1 MPATTPCRRR
11 RPAANLRAC
20 GLLLMVLAA
29 VLAGCSRSTSVNSAA
44 AAGPAGLDRF
54 YTQKLAWSSC
64 AQIFQC
70 ASLVVPLDYRNPTG
84 HTIELAVIRA
94 TATDPAHRIGSLI
107 TNPGGPGGSGV
118 DFVKQSYPAQSGQ
131 PSHFDPALRADFDI
145 VGFDPRGVGQSAPIG
160 CLTDTQL
167 DQYNRLDPAPNT
179 PGEAAALVAGDKTF
193 AAGCQT
199 HSAMLLPYVGTPN
212 AARDMDVLRAA
223 LGDQKMY
230 YLGASYGTYL
240 GAVYAELFPTHIARA
255 VLDGPEAPNLTTKQL
270 DLEQAQG
277 FQTELTRFIADCV
290 TRPDCPLGTDATTAG
305 HKLADFLASTQ
316 VHPLPTG
323 TSRTLDESLAE
334 TGVVVTMYDS
344 PQSWP
349 TLRSALATA
358 IAGNGRELLTLSDLY
373 DERDPQTGHYS
384 NEIEANIAID
394 CLDHPDPVRT
404 IGDVQAELPAYR
416 DASPLIGASFAWA
429 DLMCAYWPVP
439 AKSQPHPIHYA
450 GSPPILVVGTI
461 HDPATPYPSAQ
472 DMAQQLGSA
481 VLLTYNGDGH
491 TAYGRGSKCID
502 SAVDTYLTQG
512 AVPSAGTVC
521 QPDPAPPG

>member
-1 MPATTPCRRR
+1 M
-11 RPAANLRAC
+11 ANLRAC
-20 GLLLMVLAA
+20 GLLFIALVL
-29 VLAGCSRSTSVNSAA
+29 VLAGCSRSTTGNSAA
-44 AAGPAGLDRF
+44 TAGPAGLERF
-54 YTQKLAWSSC
+54 SSQKLAWSSC

-70 ASLVVPLDYRNPTG
+70 TSLVVPLDYRNPAG
-84 HTIELAVIRA
+84 RTIALAVIRA

-118 DFVKQSYPAQSGQ
+118 DFVKQSYPAQAGQ
-131 PSHFDPALRADFDI
+131 PSHFDPSLRADFDI
-145 VGFDPRGVGQSAPIG
+145 VGFDPRGVGQSAPVT

-167 DQYNRLDPAPNT
+167 DQYTSLDPDPTT
-179 PGEAAALVAGDKTF
+179 PSEVAAVVTGDKTF

-212 AARDMDVLRAA
+212 AARDMDILRAA

-240 GAVYAELFPTHIARA
+240 GAIYAGLFPTHIARA

-270 DLEQAQG
+270 DLGQAQG

-290 TRPDCPLGTDATTAG
+290 THADCPLGTDATTAG
-305 HKLADFLASTQ
+305 HKLADFFASTQ

-323 TSRTLDESLAE
+323 TSRMLDEALAE

-349 TLRSALATA
+349 ILRSALATA
-358 IAGNGRELLTLSDLY
+358 MAGNGRGLLRLSDLY

-384 NEIEANIAID
+384 NEIEANVAIN
-394 CLDHPDPVRT
+394 CLDHSDPVRT
-404 IGDVQAELPAYR
+404 IGDVQAELPAYE
-416 DASPLIGASFAWA
+416 DASPLLGASFAWA

-450 GSPPILVVGTI
+450 GSPPILVVGTV

-491 TAYGRGSKCID
+491 TAYGRSRCID

-512 AVPSAGTVC
+512 AVPAAGTVC

>member
-1 MPATTPCRRR
+1 M
-11 RPAANLRAC
+11 ANLRAC
-20 GLLLMVLAA
+20 GLLFIALVL
-29 VLAGCSRSTSVNSAA
+29 VLAGCSRSTTGNSAA
-44 AAGPAGLDRF
+44 AAGPAGLERF
-54 YTQKLAWSSC
+54 SSQKLAWSSC

-70 ASLVVPLDYRNPTG
+70 TSLVVPLDYRHPAG
-84 HTIELAVIRA
+84 RTIALAVIRA
-94 TATDPAHRIGSLI
+94 TATDAAHRIGSLI

-118 DFVKQSYPAQSGQ
+118 DFVKQSYPAQPGQ
-131 PSHFDPALRADFDI
+131 PSHFDPSLRADFDI
-145 VGFDPRGVGQSAPIG
+145 VGFDPRGVGQSAPVT

-167 DQYNRLDPAPNT
+167 DQYTSLDPDPTT
-179 PGEAAALVAGDKTF
+179 PSEVAAVVTGDKTF
-193 AAGCQT
+193 ATGCQT

-212 AARDMDVLRAA
+212 AARDMDILRAA

-240 GAVYAELFPTHIARA
+240 GAIYAGLFPTHIARA

-270 DLEQAQG
+270 DLGQAQG

-290 TRPDCPLGTDATTAG
+290 THADCPLGTDATTAG
-305 HKLADFLASTQ
+305 HKLADFFASTQ

-323 TSRTLDESLAE
+323 TSRMLDEALAE

-349 TLRSALATA
+349 ILRSALATA
-358 IAGNGRELLTLSDLY
+358 MAGNGRELLRLSDLY
-373 DERDPQTGHYS
+373 DERDPRTGHYS
-384 NEIEANIAID
+384 NEIEANVAIN
-394 CLDHPDPVRT
+394 CLDHSDPVRT
-404 IGDVQAELPAYR
+404 IGDVQAELPAYEH
-416 DASPLIGASFAWA
+416 ASPLLGASFAWA

-450 GSPPILVVGTI
+450 GSPPILVVGTV

-491 TAYGRGSKCID
+491 TAYGRGSRCID

-512 AVPSAGTVC
+512 AVPAAGTVC